1 MKKIL
6 LFEDF
11 NNALS
16 PSGLSE
22 GQEALIRNFM
32 NKYSKY
38 SEFHD
43 DAQFEDSVDEIVKD
57 AMTLFSDLPE
67 DQKPDRDD
75 VKSYITSLQDL
86 SDGLSVIMEPNKEFI
101 YRTQPDGVQSFIM

>member
-11 NNALS
+11 IEDLS
-16 PSGLSE
+16 LSE
-22 GQEALIRNFM
+22 EEQAEIRNFM

-43 DAQFEDSVDEIVKD
+43 DAQFEDSVDEIVND

>member
-1 MKKIL
+1 MEKIL

-11 NNALS
+11 IEDLS
-16 PSGLSE
+16 LSE
-22 GQEALIRNFM
+22 EEQAEIRNFM

-43 DAQFEDSVDEIVKD
+43 DAQFEDSVDDIVNDVMKQ
-57 AMTLFSDLPE
+57 FSFPE
-67 DQKPDRDD
+67 GKRED
-75 VKSYITSLQDL
+75 VKAYITSLQDL

-101 YRTQPDGVQSFIM
+101 YRTQPDNVQSFIM

>member
-11 NNALS
+11 IEDLS
-16 PSGLSE
+16 LSE
-22 GQEALIRNFM
+22 EEQAEIRNFM

-43 DAQFEDSVDEIVKD
+43 DAQFEDSVDDIVSDVMKQ
-57 AMTLFSDLPE
+57 FSFPE
-67 DQKPDRDD
+67 SKRDD